1 MPLTISRSVEQVV
14 EPIDLSDVKVHIKVS
29 GTTDDD
35 IIYNIMLQVRD
46 YIETVLNRQLNTATL
61 IYAIDEFPTKTI
73 FNIPRPPLQSITSII
88 YSNTDN
94 VLTTLATTEYGTDT
108 LSEPGR
114 VYLLPDKAW
123 PSTYNIPNAVKITYQ
138 AGYASA
144 AAVPRRIKLLMLLM
158 IADLYK
164 YRGAISIEDFID
176 SLPYLKSLL
185 WSARNIEIY

>member
-1 MPLTISRSVEQVV
+1 MPKQILFDEQARAA
-14 EPIDLSDVKVHIKVS
+14 IKRGV
-29 GTTDDD
+29 D
-35 IIYNIMLQVRD
+35 
-46 YIETVLNRQLNTATL
+46 
-61 IYAIDEFPTKTI
+61 K
-73 FNIPRPPLQSITSII
+73 
-88 YSNTDN
+88 
-94 VLTTLATTEYGTDT
+94 LA
-108 LSEPGR
+108 
-114 VYLLPDKAW
+114 
-123 PSTYNIPNAVKITYQ
+123 NAVKITYQ